1 MSNSEDVADE
11 LLPNAAGSAE
21 MSSSHREA
29 LGRFIVFW
37 GEMASNWGINRTM
50 AQIHALLY
58 CSEEPLDTDEIM
70 QRLDISRGNANMNLR
85 SLVSW
90 RLISKVQQSGSR
102 KDYYEAEK
110 DVWTITAQI
119 IKERE
124 QREIRPVTEQL
135 QDCKD
140 VLAGG
145 ADSREELAE
154 RERLFLERIEN
165 LMQLMEFF
173 NSFSK
178 VLLPFVQ
185 RRDKRIMRKIVEFA
199 ELLRSEKR
207 E

>member
-1 MSNSEDVADE
+1 MIESEGTVDE
-11 LLPNAAGSAE
+11 HVPDAAGS
-21 MSSSHREA
+21 SDLSQRHQEA

-70 QRLDISRGNANMNLR
+70 RRLDVSRGNANMNLR

-90 RLISKVQQSGSR
+90 NLVRKVQQPGSR
-102 KDYYEAEK
+102 KDFYEAEK

-124 QREIRPVTEQL
+124 QREIRPVMDQL
-135 QDCKD
+135 QECKD
-140 VLAGG
+140 VLKNGKSECSELE
-145 ADSREELAE
+145 DREQV
-154 RERLFLERIEN
+154 FCERIEN

-199 ELLRSEKR
+199 ELLRKEKD